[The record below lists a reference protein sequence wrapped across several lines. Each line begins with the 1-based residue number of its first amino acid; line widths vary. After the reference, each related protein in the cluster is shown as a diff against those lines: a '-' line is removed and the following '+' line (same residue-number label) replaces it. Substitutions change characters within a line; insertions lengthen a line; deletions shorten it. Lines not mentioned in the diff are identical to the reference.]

1 MSSLLA
7 ASVLCWSQPSLRQ
20 RWVSIQMARA
30 PRGRQQLPN
39 RGVFFCGAWLIEPA
53 VGDQE

>member
-30 PRGRQQLPN
+30 PRGKQQLHN